1 MASDI
6 KVGTV
11 AGSKPIWFVKKGEL
25 EDAGLDSTALAWA
38 KANGFDG
45 QAARV
50 LVVPGKNG
58 AVSGA
63 LFGIGKDDVRLV
75 AGKLASA
82 LPKGDWHIASRVSEP
97 DLTALAFLLGGY
109 KFTRYTKKDDAEVML
124 STPKGVDETDVRRLA
139 KAVMLTRDLI
149 NTPTNDMGPV
159 ALETA
164 VRNVAEEHK
173 ATLSVIKGDDLLKK
187 NFPMIHAVGRAGSQE
202 PRLIDFAW
210 GKKNAPKVTLVG
222 KGVCFDTG
230 GLDIKPSSGML
241 LMKKDM
247 GGAANVLALAGL
259 IMDARLPVR
268 LRVLIPAVENSI
280 SANAFRPGDI
290 LTSRK
295 GLTVEIGNTDA
306 EGRLILAD
314 ALALAD
320 DDEPE
325 ILIDMATLTGA
336 ARVALGPELPPFYTN
351 DDGFASEVA
360 ASAYAVAD
368 PVWRM
373 PLWQPYDAKLSSRVA
388 DLNNVTS
395 DGFAGSIT
403 AALFLQRFVGKA
415 KIWAHFDI
423 FGWNPVEKPHAPIGG
438 EAQAIRALYHLLKE
452 RYPSK

>member
-109 KFTRYTKKDDAEVML
+109 KFTRYTKKEDAEVML

-139 KAVMLTRDLI
+139 KAVMLARDLI

-247 GGAANVLALAGL
+247 GGAANVLALAVL